1 MISQLGWP
9 LLTTRR
15 YIARLY
21 LMFKMDRGM
30 VRMKYAS
37 LLVLRPYE
45 ISQYHNYAFVTLDR
59 SPLKLYYSNSFFPRT
74 VAQWN
79 ELDEA
84 TFPPK
89 VVGAD
94 DKKLAAQN

>member
-21 LMFKMDRGM
+21 LM

-37 LLVLRPYE
+37 LLVPHPYQ
-45 ISQYHNYAFVTLDR
+45 IHGYHQYAFVTLDR
-59 SPLKLYYSNSFFPRT
+59 SPLRLYYSNSYFPRT
-74 VAQWN
+74 VAQ
-79 ELDEA
+79 
-84 TFPPK
+84 
-89 VVGAD
+89 
-94 DKKLAAQN
+94 